1 MQKNLEER
9 VKEHEGFR
17 SSVYLDSLGKATIGW
32 GHLITKED
40 KYEEGIEY
48 SVEDLEET
56 FQLDLENA
64 RQGAMRVAQ
73 SNDIDLDDHE
83 SIVREVLIEMVFQLG
98 ESGVG
103 KFKKFL
109 SNLSQ
114 RKYEI
119 ASDEMLDSRWAMQT
133 PHRAEKL
140 SYIIR
145 VLAH

>member
-133 PHRAEKL
+133 PHCAEKL

>member
-1 MQKNLEER
+1 
-9 VKEHEGFR
+9 
-17 SSVYLDSLGKATIGW
+17 
-32 GHLITKED
+32 
-40 KYEEGIEY
+40 
-48 SVEDLEET
+48 
-56 FQLDLENA
+56 
-64 RQGAMRVAQ
+64 
-73 SNDIDLDDHE
+73 
-83 SIVREVLIEMVFQLG
+83 MVFQLG